1 MRILSR
7 LAAILV
13 VLVVLG
19 VGVRFVLGYTDA
31 WQKNSQWID
40 EVAISQAGRSSGLL
54 FDEAKAAG
62 VVWFDAAASRIM
74 SQPCEARYDPD
85 VAIKRDVPISQE
97 GRAALDRLCASGTG
111 KAILDELDD
120 WNDSFRILAVRDN
133 HDKSNACD
141 DGTAIG
147 DLVLVAGCK
156 KPRWTARIMGQ
167 GAAGDIP
174 VPSRGRGAPA
184 FRDFAVI
191 AEERMLWAADWLM
204 VAVPQGDQPFA
215 LDLAMAASARELSVD
230 LIGQPEWI
238 SVGAQRAPL
247 DPTRAAQE
255 VRVGGARV
263 TVALL
268 CEDKEADG
276 AEAEL
281 KAEGRA
287 GPRDCQAVRAV
298 DGPHGWRLT
307 IRLDRAQAAKL
318 SIGARAIRSLPAAFR
333 KAGDPDGGRQTI
345 QRTTHVVLACATS
358 GSCDLEWKVPTG
370 TQSLKQSQ
378 YRLVMRD
385 GETDLVDASGRI
397 LPQAIE
403 MGLAAAVGFG
413 PADFGSLA
421 AALASGPK
429 GGGDVV
435 RLTLDKNLQKLAQD
449 TIVEEMSERVKRGG
463 KEAKGRG
470 GLVLIDADQNPGEV
484 LAMGSWPTF
493 ETGLNT
499 WDLQALAAGRDTAN
513 PLAGH
518 LWRAGDIHAMPGST
532 YKLVT
537 AIAAIREADKRG
549 QELIDLISG
558 KTPIDRMASQFFYP
572 SAGASAMTFPGISAD
587 KFSVNNAGGGSIG
600 GDLIDLASSQ
610 CPKFAAGGSQLGV
623 CEATIRSS
631 NLYFAGLGRY
641 LDERAIL
648 RDGGRER
655 TDVIEDLAIA
665 RGARALFPV
674 RTPGKFSPG
683 IDMTRG
689 LLPGA
694 FRLNVEPIVLSV
706 MFPDG
711 GRRISLATNSYGQGV
726 TATPIAVTSIYA
738 SLATRKTVHPRLVQT
753 GAAGATNTANE
764 GEPIIDPGSPIQK
777 QLFAAVTAGLHGV
790 VMTNRGTAN
799 RYFADAPYRERV
811 YGKTGTATT
820 TETRGERQYS
830 AWFAGWINPG
840 PKGGKGMGRRV
851 AFACWVTHT
860 RDFGGTAC
868 APVIKK
874 LLSATETME
883 PIP

>member
-1 MRILSR
+1 MRFLSR
-7 LAAILV
+7 LAALLIVAV
-13 VLVVLG
+13 VLAG
-19 VGVRFVLGYTDA
+19 GVRFVLGYTQA
-31 WQKNSQWID
+31 WQQNSAWID

-54 FDEAKAAG
+54 FEEAKAAG
-62 VVWFDAAASRIM
+62 VVWFDPQASRIAT
-74 SQPCEARYDPD
+74 QPCEARYDPD
-85 VAIKRDVPISQE
+85 VAIPRDPPLGPAGQ
-97 GRAALDRLCASGTG
+97 AALDRLCGSGTG
-111 KAILDELDD
+111 KAILDEIDD

-133 HDKSNACD
+133 HDRSNSCD

-147 DLVLVAGCK
+147 DLVLVSGCK
-156 KPRWTARIMGQ
+156 KPRWTARITSLS
-167 GAAGDIP
+167 AGD
-174 VPSRGRGAPA
+174 VPAPARGRGAPA

-204 VAVPQGDQPFA
+204 VAVPQGEATFA
-215 LDLAMAASARELSVD
+215 LDLAMATPAREMSVD
-230 LIGQPEWI
+230 LIG
-238 SVGAQRAPL
+238 APL
-247 DPTRAAQE
+247 SIAVGTQQVALDATRATQE

-263 TVALL
+263 SMALL
-268 CEDKEADG
+268 CEDQEADA

-281 KAEGRA
+281 KADNRA

-307 IRLDRAQAAKL
+307 VRFDRAQTARV
-318 SIGARAIRSLPAAFR
+318 SIGARPIRSLPAAFR
-333 KAGDPDGGRQTI
+333 KAGDPDGGRQVI
-345 QRTTHVVLACATS
+345 QRTTHVVLECAAGTP
-358 GSCDLEWKVPTG
+358 CQLDWKVPQG
-370 TQSLKQSQ
+370 TQSLKQNRH
-378 YRLVMRD
+378 RLVLRD

-397 LPQAIE
+397 LPQSIE

-413 PADFGSLA
+413 PSDFGSLA

-435 RLTLDKNLQKLAQD
+435 RLTIDKDLQKLAQD
-449 TIVEEMSERVKRGG
+449 TIVEEMRERVKRGG

-470 GLVLIDADQNPGEV
+470 GLVLIDADKNAGEV
-484 LAMGSWPTF
+484 LAMASWPTF
-493 ETGLNT
+493 ETGLNV

-537 AIAAIREADKRG
+537 AVAAIREADTRG
-549 QELIDLISG
+549 RELVDLISG
-558 KTPIDRMASQFFYP
+558 ATPIDRMASQFFYP
-572 SAGASAMTFPGISAD
+572 GPGASAMTFPGISAD
-587 KFSVNNAGGGSIG
+587 KFSVNNAGGGTLG
-600 GDLIDLASSQ
+600 GDMIDLASSQ
-610 CPKFAAGGSQLGV
+610 CPKFASGGSQLGV

-641 LDERAIL
+641 LDERSIL

-674 RTPGKFSPG
+674 RTPGKPSPG

-694 FRLNVEPIVLSV
+694 FRLTVEPIVLSV

-738 SLATRKTVHPRLVQT
+738 SLATGKTVHPRLVQT
-753 GAAGATNTANE
+753 GAAGATDTPNE
-764 GEPIIDPGSPIQK
+764 GQPIIDQTSAVQK

-790 VMTNRGTAN
+790 VMTPRGTAN
-799 RYFADAPYRERV
+799 RYFADAPYRARI

-830 AWFAGWINPG
+830 AWFAGWIEPG
-840 PKGGKGMGRRV
+840 PQGAKGMGRRV

-868 APVIKK
+868 APIIKK
-874 LLSATETME
+874 LLSATETLE